1 MNENIKSNIAHNLTE
16 LRKGKKLTQN
26 ELAEK
31 FSYSDKAVSKW
42 EHGEALPSIE
52 VLQQLADFYGVS
64 LDYLTHEITPANRK
78 DFPSPNSAKVNKT
91 VITALAVSLVWILA
105 IVACIGS
112 TLYYPTLYWMAFVW
126 AIPLS
131 FLIII
136 IFNAIW
142 GPKKFR
148 AFYVTMFSWTL
159 ITAIYLELGL
169 DLPDSQGWRLWM
181 LFFLG
186 VPTTIAAVLWSHI
199 KTKPA
204 YLDENSNT

>member
-1 MNENIKSNIAHNLTE
+1 MEDIKSNIAHNLTE
-16 LRKGKKLTQN
+16 LRKAKKLTQN

-42 EHGEALPSIE
+42 EHGETLPSIE
-52 VLQQLADFYGVS
+52 VLQQLADFYNVS
-64 LDYLTHEITPANRK
+64 LDYLTHQITPENKK
-78 DFPSPNSAKVNKT
+78 DFPSPKASEVNKT
-91 VITALAVSLVWILA
+91 VITALATSLVWILA

-112 TLYYPTLYWMAFVW
+112 DILYHNVYWMAFVW

-131 FLIII
+131 FLVIF

-142 GPKKFR
+142 GPR
-148 AFYVTMFSWTL
+148 VYRPFYVTCFSWTF

-169 DLPDSQGWRLWM
+169 DLSDGQGWKLWM

-186 VPTTIAAVLWSHI
+186 VPATIAAILWSHL
-199 KTKPA
+199 KTKPT
-204 YLDENSNT
+204 YENN

>member
-1 MNENIKSNIAHNLTE
+1 MPQDIKSNIAHNLTE

-42 EHGEALPSIE
+42 EHGEALPSID

-64 LDYLTHEITPANRK
+64 LDYLTHEITPENK
-78 DFPSPNSAKVNKT
+78 KNYPSPNAAKANKT

-105 IVACIGS
+105 IVACTGS
-112 TLYYPTLYWMAFVW
+112 SYFYSNVYWMAFVW
-126 AIPLS
+126 AIPFS
-131 FLIII
+131 FLIMI

-142 GPKKFR
+142 GPKKYR
-148 AFYVTMFSWTL
+148 AFFVTMFSWTL
-159 ITAIYLELGL
+159 IAAFYLELGL
-169 DLPDSQGWRLWM
+169 DLPNSQGWRLWM

-199 KTKPA
+199 KTKPTFE
-204 YLDENSNT
+204 DND

>member
-112 TLYYPTLYWMAFVW
+112 TLYYPALYWMAFVW
-126 AIPLS
+126 AIPSL
-131 FLIII
+131 
-136 IFNAIW
+136 
-142 GPKKFR
+142 
-148 AFYVTMFSWTL
+148 
-159 ITAIYLELGL
+159 
-169 DLPDSQGWRLWM
+169 LPDHHHFQCDLGAEKIPR
-181 LFFLG
+181 FLCHDVLLDAHHRHLSG
-186 VPTTIAAVLWSHI
+186 VRSSISLIRKAGVYGCSF
-199 KTKPA
+199 
-204 YLDENSNT
+204 S